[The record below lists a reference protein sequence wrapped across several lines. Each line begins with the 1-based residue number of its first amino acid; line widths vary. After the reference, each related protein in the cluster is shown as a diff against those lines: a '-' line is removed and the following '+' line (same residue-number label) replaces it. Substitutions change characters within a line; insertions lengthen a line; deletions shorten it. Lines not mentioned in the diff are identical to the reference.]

1 MKLKALL
8 ALCTLFLLSACS
20 NTSDRPAPE
29 PVDYD
34 KLIKGMGYVD
44 HKRVTR
50 ITNYRTQ
57 SWRYIDDNTILVKTN
72 DEDSYLIT
80 FNAACRG
87 LSEAQSIVA
96 QRSGS
101 SLKSHDRFQI
111 RTYSTLTTSGRTSSC
126 IIDDIYELKTSAWK

>member
-1 MKLKALL
+1 MW
-8 ALCTLFLLSACS
+8 S
-20 NTSDRPAPE
+20 P
-29 PVDYD
+29 
-34 KLIKGMGYVD
+34 
-44 HKRVTR
+44 
-50 ITNYRTQ
+50 RTQ

-111 RTYSTLTTSGRTSSC
+111 RTYSTLTTSGSRRWDGCPTSSRP
-126 IIDDIYELKTSAWK
+126 TSTRRLHSIG